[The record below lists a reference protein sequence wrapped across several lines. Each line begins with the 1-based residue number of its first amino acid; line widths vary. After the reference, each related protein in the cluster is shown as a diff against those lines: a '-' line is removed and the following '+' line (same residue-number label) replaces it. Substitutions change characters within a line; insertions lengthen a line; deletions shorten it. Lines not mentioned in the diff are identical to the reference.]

1 MHVTASRLLQLPPR
15 WITVIAHDEMDDGGM
30 LRTREWRAYYLGDE
44 SIIMVKLSS
53 AAMTLL
59 FAAPLS
65 ITAFV
70 FSPKHHTPSTSL
82 ASSTGNALDSILS
95 VFDNKKSNNNN
106 YQLAQSIM
114 LSLINDEKCFSTTA
128 GAQKFAESCAVD
140 VVFED
145 CYEPQPIVGRSAVL
159 DYLRAKILTRV
170 GGSESSDKDAGFRV
184 DKISDGSKACGF
196 AWTWTSNDLEGLR
209 GTTFVELNDSN
220 QIQYVREIPEPLYK
234 PGDLILDVLKTVT
247 ADATPKPPPE
257 YTPRTPTKANEI
269 AKYLFN
275 DVQGSSPDEA
285 MRFFSPD
292 IIYRDFNYEEVLR
305 GKAEVRKF
313 IEDFSFPGITFATQ
327 RFDDGE
333 KSTCFTWEV
342 VLEGAPEGSAI
353 KGISFY
359 EVDESGLVTY
369 VRDVPESGLKPPPL
383 GKLGR
388 QFRPAVGVFQPVSIG
403 SRDAL

>member
-1 MHVTASRLLQLPPR
+1 MAKRILT
-15 WITVIAHDEMDDGGM
+15 
-30 LRTREWRAYYLGDE
+30 
-44 SIIMVKLSS
+44 S
-53 AAMTLL
+53 AAVAVLL
-59 FAAPLS
+59 AATIISTNAFIAAPRHTNLNQS
-65 ITAFV
+65 TA
-70 FSPKHHTPSTSL
+70 HLAATTSN
-82 ASSTGNALDSILS
+82 NALDSILS
-95 VFDNKKSNNNN
+95 IFDNKKSNNNN
-106 YQLAQSIM
+106 NNNNSYRLAQSIM

-140 VVFED
+140 VVYED

-159 DYLRAKILTRV
+159 EHLRAKVLARV
-170 GGSESSDKDAGFRV
+170 GGSESSDKDAGFRI
-184 DKISDGSKACGF
+184 DKISDGTKACGF
-196 AWTWTSNDLEGLR
+196 AWTWTSNNLEGLR

-234 PGDLILDVLKTVT
+234 PGDLILDVLKAVT

-257 YTPRTPTKANEI
+257 YTSRTPTKANEI

-327 RFDDGE
+327 RFDDGT

-342 VLEGAPEGSAI
+342 ILEGAPEGSAI

-383 GKLGR
+383 GKLAR
-388 QFRPAVGVFQPVSIG
+388 LFRPAVGVFQPVPIG

>member
-1 MHVTASRLLQLPPR
+1 M
-15 WITVIAHDEMDDGGM
+15 
-30 LRTREWRAYYLGDE
+30 
-44 SIIMVKLSS
+44 SS
-53 AAMTLL
+53 A
-59 FAAPLS
+59 F
-65 ITAFV
+65 IT
-70 FSPKHHTPSTSL
+70 PKHIYTSKQPIIATSIK
-82 ASSTGNALDSILS
+82 ASSTTTGNATPLDSILS
-95 VFDNKKSNNNN
+95 LFDNVSKNNK
-106 YQLAQSIM
+106 YALAQSIM

-140 VVFED
+140 IVYED
-145 CYEPQPIVGRSAVL
+145 CYEPQPIVGRAAVSE
-159 DYLRAKILTRV
+159 YLRTKILART
-170 GGSESSDKDAGFRV
+170 GGDEQGKDAGFRI

-196 AWTWTSNDLEGLR
+196 AWTWTSNSLEGLR

-234 PGDLILDVLKTVT
+234 PGDLIIEVLKAAT

-257 YTPRTPTKANEI
+257 YVSKTPKKANEI

-275 DVQGSSPDEA
+275 EVQGADPDEA
-285 MRFFSPD
+285 MRFFDES

-305 GKAEVRKF
+305 GKDEVRKF

-327 RFDDGE
+327 RFDDGVQ
-333 KSTCFTWEV
+333 STCFTWEV

-359 EVDESGLVTY
+359 EVNEAGLVTY
-369 VRDVPESGLKPPPL
+369 VRDVPESGIKPPPL

-388 QFRPAVGVFQPVSIG
+388 QFRPAVGVFQPVTIG

>member
-1 MHVTASRLLQLPPR
+1 MFSTMMKH
-15 WITVIAHDEMDDGGM
+15 I
-30 LRTREWRAYYLGDE
+30 
-44 SIIMVKLSS
+44 LSS
-53 AAMTLL
+53 AAVVALL
-59 FAAPLS
+59 LLTAPIS
-65 ITAFV
+65 TTAFV
-70 FSPKHHTPSTSL
+70 APKQTNNNFQKSTVVVL
-82 ASSTGNALDSILS
+82 AASSTS
-95 VFDNKKSNNNN
+95 VEN
-106 YQLAQSIM
+106 YALAQSIM

-140 VVFED
+140 VVYED
-145 CYEPQPIVGRSAVL
+145 CYEPQPLVGRSAVSEH
-159 DYLRAKILTRV
+159 LRAKILARV
-170 GGSESSDKDAGFRV
+170 GGSGSIKDAGFRI
-184 DKISDGSKACGF
+184 DKISDGTKACGF
-196 AWTWTSNDLEGLR
+196 AWTWTSNNLEGLR

-257 YTPRTPTKANEI
+257 YTSRTPTKANEI

-292 IIYRDFNYEEVLR
+292 IIYRDFNYEKVFR
-305 GKAEVRKF
+305 GKAEVKKF

-327 RFDDGE
+327 RFDDGA

-342 VLEGAPEGSAI
+342 ILEGAPEGSAI

-359 EVDESGLVTY
+359 EVNESGLVIY

-388 QFRPAVGVFQPVSIG
+388 QFRPSVGTFQPVSIG

>member
-1 MHVTASRLLQLPPR
+1 
-15 WITVIAHDEMDDGGM
+15 
-30 LRTREWRAYYLGDE
+30 
-44 SIIMVKLSS
+44 MVKLSP
-53 AAMTLL
+53 ATLAL
-59 FAAPLS
+59 LVAAPIS
-65 ITAFV
+65 TAAYV
-70 FSPKHHTPSTSL
+70 AAPSRQSTQISTAL

-95 VFDNKKSNNNN
+95 VFDNNKSNTNNNN

-128 GAQKFAESCAVD
+128 GASKFAESCAVD

-159 DYLRAKILTRV
+159 EHLRAKVLARL
-170 GGSESSDKDAGFRV
+170 GGSEDSNSNKDAGFRV

-196 AWTWTSNDLEGLR
+196 AWTWTSNNLEGLR

-257 YTPRTPTKANEI
+257 YTPKTPTKANEI

-292 IIYRDFNYEEVLR
+292 IIYRDFNYEEVLK
-305 GKAEVRKF
+305 GKDEVRKF

-327 RFDDGE
+327 RFDDGV

-342 VLEGAPEGSAI
+342 ILEGAPEGSAI

-383 GKLGR
+383 GKLAR
-388 QFRPAVGVFQPVSIG
+388 QFRPAVGVFQPVTIG
-403 SRDAL
+403 DRDAL

>member
-1 MHVTASRLLQLPPR
+1 M
-15 WITVIAHDEMDDGGM
+15 
-30 LRTREWRAYYLGDE
+30 
-44 SIIMVKLSS
+44 SS
-53 AAMTLL
+53 A
-59 FAAPLS
+59 F
-65 ITAFV
+65 IT
-70 FSPKHHTPSTSL
+70 PKHIICSSNQPSIATSIM
-82 ASSTGNALDSILS
+82 ASSTTPLDSILS
-95 VFDNKKSNNNN
+95 VFDNTNKNNNN
-106 YQLAQSIM
+106 KYALAQSIM

-145 CYEPQPIVGRSAVL
+145 CYEPQPIVGRAAVSE
-159 DYLRAKILTRV
+159 YLRAKILART
-170 GGSESSDKDAGFRV
+170 GASDDEQGKDAGFRI
-184 DKISDGSKACGF
+184 DKISDGSRACGF
-196 AWTWTSNDLEGLR
+196 AWTWTSNSLEGLR

-234 PGDLILDVLKTVT
+234 PGDLIIEVLKAAT

-257 YTPRTPTKANEI
+257 YVSKTPTKANEI

-275 DVQGSSPDEA
+275 EVQGADPDEA
-285 MRFFSPD
+285 MRFFDES

-305 GKAEVRKF
+305 GKDEVRKF

-327 RFDDGE
+327 RFDDGVQ
-333 KSTCFTWEV
+333 STCFTWEV

-359 EVDESGLVTY
+359 EVNEKGKVIY
-369 VRDVPESGLKPPPL
+369 VRDVPESGIKPPPL

-388 QFRPAVGVFQPVSIG
+388 QFRPAVGVFQPVTIG